1 MPASAAV
8 GLDRFTPLV
17 EGLDHPEG
25 VAWDPVAGVL
35 YAGGEAGQIY
45 AVEPGGSVR
54 EIAQVGA
61 FVLGLALD
69 GAGRVY
75 ACAGTELGR
84 VTPADGGVEVVSRG
98 TPDEP
103 FRSPNY
109 AAFAPD
115 GTLYV
120 TDSGTWDGDDGLI
133 YRVQPG
139 GGTEIW
145 TRALASF
152 PNGCCLAPRC
162 DALYVVQS
170 TDPGVWR
177 VPIAGDGS
185 AGAPELICAL
195 SGTVPDGIAF
205 DAAGSFYVSC
215 YRPDR
220 IYRVGADAAVEVLA
234 DDPRGTTLAAPT
246 NLAFMGDDLGRLASA
261 NLAGWHVAVADI
273 GVAGHPLVR
282 PVLE

>member
-1 MPASAAV
+1 MPDPAA
-8 GLDRFTPLV
+8 FMPLA
-17 EGLDHPEG
+17 EGLDHPEC

-45 AVEPGGSVR
+45 AVEPGGSLR

-69 GAGRVY
+69 GAVSIY
-75 ACAGTELGR
+75 ACAGTELLR
-84 VTPADGGVEVVSRG
+84 VTPADGAVVSRG
-98 TPDEP
+98 TRDEP

-109 AAFAPD
+109 PAFAPD
-115 GTLYV
+115 GALYV
-120 TDSGTWDGDDGLI
+120 TDSGTWDGDDGVI
-133 YRVQPG
+133 YRVLPG
-139 GGTEIW
+139 GATEVW

-152 PNGCCLAPRC
+152 PNGCCLAPGR

-177 VPIAGDGS
+177 VPIAADGS
-185 AGAPELICAL
+185 AAAPELVCAL
-195 SGTVPDGIAF
+195 IGTVTDGIAF
-205 DAAGSFYVSC
+205 DDAGSFYVSC

-220 IYRVGADAAVEVLA
+220 VYRVGADAVVEVLA

-246 NLAFMGDDLGRLASA
+246 NIAFMDHDLGRLACA
-261 NLAGWHVAVADI
+261 NLAGWHIAVADI
-273 GVAGHPLVR
+273 GVAGLPLAGPMR
-282 PVLE
+282 A